1 MAEDFNGLD
10 LAEMLQDERRQLS
23 WIIEDMSVLYMEN
36 RQILAKIKTLNKELE
51 EFSDDH
57 QENSDDDSQEVIEKI
72 HDVKTEWLGRENEL
86 RGTLACQLSLLYQDL
101 SYLHHH
107 QKQPQYHSPD
117 QHHLPRHLWGHLT
130 RKWRPPSSAWP
141 ARATKRK
148 HPQKLLRW
156 LERQMPGWI

>member
-36 RQILAKIKTLNKELE
+36 RQILAKIKTLNEELE

-57 QENSDDDSQEVIEKI
+57 QENSDDDSQEVIEKL

-101 SYLHHH
+101 SYLH
-107 QKQPQYHSPD
+107 PLGTSTILSPST
-117 QHHLPRHLWGHLT
+117 LT
-130 RKWRPPSSAWP
+130 WW
-141 ARATKRK
+141 
-148 HPQKLLRW
+148 
-156 LERQMPGWI
+156 